1 MRDRN
6 CRKPVQPDT
15 KLWIR
20 KQAAVSAPGTTATM
34 TVASMMFS
42 FSFAKLK
49 MSRRASDHGHCNP
62 APSVDCGDFSTYG
75 HIIVKKCLKRENPDT
90 SGTGGGADDHD
101 SSSLLW
107 GDAGV
112 NAELGLAGI
121 SSLARGGRASK
132 QFRV

>member
-1 MRDRN
+1 
-6 CRKPVQPDT
+6 
-15 KLWIR
+15 
-20 KQAAVSAPGTTATM
+20 M
-34 TVASMMFS
+34 TVAGMMF
-42 FSFAKLK
+42 FFQLCEAQNE
-49 MSRRASDHGHCNP
+49 RCASDHGHCNP

-101 SSSLLW
+101 SSSRLW

-112 NAELGLAGI
+112 NAELRLAGI
-121 SSLARGGRASK
+121 SSLARGDRASK